1 MIGIEVMK
9 NLAPDQD
16 WVRVNGD
23 YDQFHVYGDVEIH
36 EDYVACTAAL
46 MRKAA
51 MKCFVFPLYV
61 HFEGYEDC
69 MDAILLARHE
79 FDIHYQNSGR
89 TVLTMAD
96 GKTYHAEI
104 PSFTVTIAN
113 EELLRK
119 VFAKWFHF
127 AQENC
132 MWLITQNFALQYKD
146 HFACIDMKK
155 ESVILLA
162 DHDAQSLSFIT
173 SDPLYRK
180 EEQLGLLFSE

>member
-1 MIGIEVMK
+1 MIGIEVLK

-16 WVRVNGD
+16 WGNVNGD
-23 YDQFHVYGDVEIH
+23 YDQFHVYGDVEIY

-51 MKCFVFPLYV
+51 IKSFVFPFYV

-69 MDAILLARHE
+69 MGAILFARHE

-89 TVLTMAD
+89 TVLTMSD

-119 VFAKWFHF
+119 VFAKWFHL
-127 AQENC
+127 AQENS
-132 MWLITQNFALQYKD
+132 MWLITQNFALQYKNN
-146 HFACIDMKK
+146 FVYMDMKK

-173 SDPLYRK
+173 SDPFYRK
-180 EEQLGLLFSE
+180 EEQLRSIFSA